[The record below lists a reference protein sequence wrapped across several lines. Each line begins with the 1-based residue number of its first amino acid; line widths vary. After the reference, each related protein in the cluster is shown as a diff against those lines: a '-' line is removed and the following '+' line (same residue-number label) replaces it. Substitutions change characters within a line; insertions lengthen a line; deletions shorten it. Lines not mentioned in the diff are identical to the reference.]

1 MKNQNSFILLFLFI
15 ANIQFTHAQTVQ
27 VSTGNTGIWT
37 AAYTGGLNALPS
49 NPAGLNFNLTVRPY
63 ALPNCSQN
71 ININPAPQ
79 IRVSGLCDP
88 GLGTYYYRT
97 TFNLGNLNAICA
109 SGRIRAD
116 DAIRVYIN
124 GIQIVGNLALTCNNV
139 NLSQLNGN
147 NWQIAYNFTDQDIR
161 PLLVTGQNTL
171 IIETPNCETISYVSA
186 LFNFAAFP
194 NNFAPLHYSIAQGV
208 NGYTTSLWGTSNAQM
223 RMIGFGGAG
232 SWTGNW
238 TVESSANQNGPWA
251 PFASTTETSST
262 QSAPWV
268 PAQFSYGTYYRVTYT
283 ITTTCGPT
291 VTYTAII
298 FITCQGCRLMP
309 QGGVDGDGLTSIS
322 DSKDNGIY
330 ASYEELFP
338 RDEFLNPPTSA
349 DSSKISN
356 VLLQDVIQKVFVDY
370 TSHTLITTLQEE
382 MSPEETSLEVYSI
395 VGKLMWM
402 GKIQDNISAIS
413 VSDWPNGIYVI
424 HVRRDKQQIRG
435 SKKVAILRQ

>member
-1 MKNQNSFILLFLFI
+1 
-15 ANIQFTHAQTVQ
+15 
-27 VSTGNTGIWT
+27 
-37 AAYTGGLNALPS
+37 
-49 NPAGLNFNLTVRPY
+49 
-63 ALPNCSQN
+63 
-71 ININPAPQ
+71 
-79 IRVSGLCDP
+79 
-88 GLGTYYYRT
+88 
-97 TFNLGNLNAICA
+97 
-109 SGRIRAD
+109 
-116 DAIRVYIN
+116 
-124 GIQIVGNLALTCNNV
+124 
-139 NLSQLNGN
+139 
-147 NWQIAYNFTDQDIR
+147 
-161 PLLVTGQNTL
+161 
-171 IIETPNCETISYVSA
+171 
-186 LFNFAAFP
+186 
-194 NNFAPLHYSIAQGV
+194 
-208 NGYTTSLWGTSNAQM
+208 
-223 RMIGFGGAG
+223 
-232 SWTGNW
+232 
-238 TVESSANQNGPWA
+238 
-251 PFASTTETSST
+251 
-262 QSAPWV
+262 
-268 PAQFSYGTYYRVTYT
+268 
-283 ITTTCGPT
+283 
-291 VTYTAII
+291 
-298 FITCQGCRLMP
+298 MP